1 MEHPIERI
9 PLAYRLETMDSPFK
23 NFDELLS
30 GMLDGMLTE
39 TESVELE
46 REMAKNPSLRGH
58 LDDLT
63 NLRRSLR
70 GGRGRYSLR
79 PDFASFVTLAAQK
92 RASEMGEEG
101 PIWLAS
107 SEHVQ
112 KTLAPKLQIAF
123 PLRRWFYAG
132 ALSLAATLLVVFFSI
147 PKSDRQ
153 GIVAIPEN
161 VPDQR
166 TIAEVE
172 KVKPHQ
178 GGKELLDERVERD
191 LLVEADSKAHVQENN
206 AVESIVSIPLPKV
219 DEPILRE
226 SVNQLVDVDTNRE
239 DRTPVDSAVG
249 PKSTSPSKQ
258 KLFLTL
264 VLDVSIDPQ
273 AIENRTLER
282 ILEKHNIVYT
292 DDLVVNDEQ
301 LKLLEESQVVGN
313 VENIKRLVENSNIR
327 ESNVRDAIDIKTAE
341 KVANAEEKMGVMF
354 LRSTAKK
361 LDLAMRDII
370 NQFED
375 FPEFALNFATDD
387 SAKMLVTQL
396 GSIQVADGTSGFA
409 GRLSLQNDRG
419 NNSPFAS
426 AAKRGKPMSKVSRE
440 KYKGGMKLALPEQD
454 EMSNALFLL
463 RPAKK

>member
-9 PLAYRLETMDSPFK
+9 PLAYRLETMDSPIK

-30 GMLDGMLTE
+30 GKLDGMLTE
-39 TESVELE
+39 AESVELE
-46 REMAKNPSLRGH
+46 REMAENPTLRGH
-58 LDDLT
+58 LVELT
-63 NLRRSLR
+63 NLKRSLL
-70 GGRGRYSLR
+70 GGRARISLR
-79 PDFASFVTLAAQK
+79 PDFASFVTLAAQE
-92 RASEMGEEG
+92 RASGMGEKA
-101 PIWLAS
+101 PSWLTS
-107 SEHVQ
+107 TERLQ
-112 KTLAPKLQIAF
+112 KHLAPKSQIAI
-123 PLRRWFYAG
+123 PLRRWVYAG

-153 GIVAIPEN
+153 GIVAIPDN
-161 VPDQR
+161 VPDQQN
-166 TIAEVE
+166 IAEVE
-172 KVKPHQ
+172 KVAPHQ
-178 GGKELLDERVERD
+178 GGKELLDERGERD
-191 LLVEADSKAHVQENN
+191 LLVEADNKALVQENK
-206 AVESIVSIPLPKV
+206 AVESIVSTPLPEADAQIVKEGVDQLVADSIKGDRIPL
-219 DEPILRE
+219 
-226 SVNQLVDVDTNRE
+226 
-239 DRTPVDSAVG
+239 DSAAG
-249 PKSTSPSKQ
+249 PKSPSPSKQ

-292 DDLVVNDEQ
+292 DELVVNDEQ

-313 VENIKRLVENSNIR
+313 VENINRLVENSNIR
-327 ESNVRDAIDIKTAE
+327 ESYVRDAIDIKTAE

-370 NQFED
+370 NQYED

-396 GSIQVADGTSGFA
+396 GSIQVAEGTSGIA

-440 KYKGGMKLALPEQD
+440 KYKGGMNLALPEQD
-454 EMSNALFLL
+454 QMSNALFLL